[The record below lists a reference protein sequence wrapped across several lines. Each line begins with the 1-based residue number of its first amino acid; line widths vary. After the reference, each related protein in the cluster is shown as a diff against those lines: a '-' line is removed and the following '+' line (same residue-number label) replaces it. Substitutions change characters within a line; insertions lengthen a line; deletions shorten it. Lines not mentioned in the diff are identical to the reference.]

1 MFEANKAAQIAR
13 ERRAYNITVLGYV
26 KRGGHS
32 GASQTEYG
40 RNDSVLGA
48 EEEDAHHTEGVAF
61 MLSHEAQNALISWE
75 AVGPRIIYASFKTKK
90 ENIKLNIIQCY
101 APTND
106 KDEETKE
113 DFYNKLQTLCDKLK
127 EKDMTIL
134 MGNLNA
140 KIGSDNSGYEEVMG
154 RQGLG
159 KMNENGEMLADF
171 CAFNNM
177 IIGGSVFPHRRIHKA
192 TWVSPDHRTENQ
204 IDHICIGRKFKRA
217 MQDVR
222 VQRGADAASDH
233 HLVLAR
239 MKMKLKKREVKKS
252 TRMQYNV
259 DFLKD
264 RLITETFRLTVRN
277 KYETLQDLL
286 DEGNMDLDTQWQQ
299 IKEMWTS
306 TCSEVLE
313 RRNTNKRLDFCRH
326 SQQRQVRKEKKGAI
340 NNSRTRAAKATAQ
353 ESTQRQTEVKNSVK
367 TDKAN
372 FIEDLAKEAEDAS
385 AQGKNETTV

>member
-1 MFEANKAAQIAR
+1 
-13 ERRAYNITVLGYV
+13 
-26 KRGGHS
+26 
-32 GASQTEYG
+32 
-40 RNDSVLGA
+40 
-48 EEEDAHHTEGVAF
+48 

-75 AVGPRIIYASFKTKK
+75 AAGPRIIYASFKTKK

-134 MGNLNA
+134 MGDLNA

-204 IDHICIGRKFKRA
+204 IDHICIGRKFRRS

-222 VQRGADAASDH
+222 VQRKGRCS
-233 HLVLAR
+233 
-239 MKMKLKKREVKKS
+239 
-252 TRMQYNV
+252 
-259 DFLKD
+259 
-264 RLITETFRLTVRN
+264 FRPPSSAGQN
-277 KYETLQDLL
+277 E
-286 DEGNMDLDTQWQQ
+286 DE
-299 IKEMWTS
+299 
-306 TCSEVLE
+306 
-313 RRNTNKRLDFCRH
+313 
-326 SQQRQVRKEKKGAI
+326 
-340 NNSRTRAAKATAQ
+340 
-353 ESTQRQTEVKNSVK
+353 
-367 TDKAN
+367 
-372 FIEDLAKEAEDAS
+372 AKEERSQEEHQNAVQCGLPKGQDDNRDLPTYS
-385 AQGKNETTV
+385 QKQI